1 MEQEEILT
9 QLKKHLKVWRAAAW
23 VLVLLFA
30 AVATCLVLVLFQD
43 GRKKDNKETGD
54 TTPVV
59 QNRFVVAD
67 AVKTANEYSNHD
79 CIVKPARIMGYEYL
93 SLSYANGLTIYLR
106 NEYPPEGTDEGTDF
120 PVLISNG
127 SEFRECKNKITVE
140 NLKELSEQKPFV
152 HGEGEY
158 LFFTNSDG
166 TYGFINMLTLDEAVN
181 VNPKDLAASYFTLED
196 IGDDHVK
203 VKAGGAEFVFHSAN
217 HTVSF
222 EGFEVTDEE
231 HMLNVSTPVCLGS
244 GEYIGYLDATIVP
257 SGDRFTLINAK
268 FGAYVGFDYED
279 PQSTKIIEPIA
290 APIENPI
297 VLTGSGR
304 YYRPRFEHVGTH
316 SYNWDNLV
324 IKENGFRY
332 LTDDDGNVISRMG
345 VDVSYYNNSNG
356 AIDWAKVK
364 KAGIDFAIVRIGY
377 RGISQGTVDGDSYAK
392 TNIQEAAAAGL
403 DVGVYFYTQAIT
415 EEEAIE
421 EADFVLKKIAEYGA
435 ENITLPLVIDT
446 ELYEPKQTARG
457 NLLTREQRTK
467 CIVAFCERVKAAG
480 YTPMVYSSL
489 RWSIMSYDRDA
500 VADYPFWFAYYGE
513 RSSYRF
519 DYAIWQYT
527 SEGSVPGITGD
538 VDLDMMLDYSVIKK

>member
-304 YYRPRFEHVGTH
+304 YYLPRFERVGTH

>member
-1 MEQEEILT
+1 M
-9 QLKKHLKVWRAAAW
+9 
-23 VLVLLFA
+23 
-30 AVATCLVLVLFQD
+30 
-43 GRKKDNKETGD
+43 
-54 TTPVV
+54 
-59 QNRFVVAD
+59 
-67 AVKTANEYSNHD
+67 
-79 CIVKPARIMGYEYL
+79 
-93 SLSYANGLTIYLR
+93 
-106 NEYPPEGTDEGTDF
+106 
-120 PVLISNG
+120 
-127 SEFRECKNKITVE
+127 
-140 NLKELSEQKPFV
+140 
-152 HGEGEY
+152 
-158 LFFTNSDG
+158 
-166 TYGFINMLTLDEAVN
+166 
-181 VNPKDLAASYFTLED
+181 
-196 IGDDHVK
+196 
-203 VKAGGAEFVFHSAN
+203 
-217 HTVSF
+217 
-222 EGFEVTDEE
+222 
-231 HMLNVSTPVCLGS
+231 
-244 GEYIGYLDATIVP
+244 
-257 SGDRFTLINAK
+257 
-268 FGAYVGFDYED
+268 
-279 PQSTKIIEPIA
+279 
-290 APIENPI
+290 
-297 VLTGSGR
+297 
-304 YYRPRFEHVGTH
+304 
-316 SYNWDNLV
+316 
-324 IKENGFRY
+324 
-332 LTDDDGNVISRMG
+332 
-345 VDVSYYNNSNG
+345 
-356 AIDWAKVK
+356 K